1 MKLLSIDKLS
11 LKYEN
16 NFSKVNGNDWELL
29 ITNSNKFLWP
39 LTSVSNEGR
48 KKTPIKSKEKNI
60 ESIICL
66 FEKYSLFLKY
76 VEMLKMRKTGKRAF
90 LKPVSKTLVK

>member
-16 NFSKVNGNDWELL
+16 NFSKVNG
-29 ITNSNKFLWP
+29 NKFLWP

>member
-1 MKLLSIDKLS
+1 MMKPLVSILIPAYNAAEWIEETILSALAQ
-11 LKYEN
+11 
-16 NFSKVNGNDWELL
+16 
-29 ITNSNKFLWP
+29 TC
-39 LTSVSNEGR
+39 
-48 KKTPIKSKEKNI
+48 KNI
-60 ESIICL
+60 EIIICL